1 MASEQPQQPEFVLV
15 GGESTGEAMP
25 SETEKLAEILQR
37 LDAIDK
43 NFNDRLDG
51 LNESRENE
59 KEGDRSCCLELA
71 AKGQDSNSDVNHTV
85 QISDITKRLDVL
97 ESRLDQMKEDHAED
111 FKSLHDEIT
120 DIQDYGGEYKDCMTK
135 IEQAMAA
142 IEARQNAS
150 EKNALARILNSRYMA
165 RYESLE
171 PLVSLKNQPIWKFPS
186 SLERL
191 DSMTVDDVNLVLQ
204 ALGQPHQ
211 GDITKARRR
220 LALLAG
226 CIAIAY

>member
-1 MASEQPQQPEFVLV
+1 
-15 GGESTGEAMP
+15 MP
-25 SETEKLAEILQR
+25 RKSSPNSRHHRVNTTLTLWL
-37 LDAIDK
+37 LD
-43 NFNDRLDG
+43 R
-51 LNESRENE
+51 
-59 KEGDRSCCLELA
+59 
-71 AKGQDSNSDVNHTV
+71 
-85 QISDITKRLDVL
+85 
-97 ESRLDQMKEDHAED
+97 
-111 FKSLHDEIT
+111 
-120 DIQDYGGEYKDCMTK
+120 
-135 IEQAMAA
+135 
-142 IEARQNAS
+142 